1 MIERDLDVAIV
12 MVTIQALAAID
23 QKLSSAATV
32 SILIVEYV
40 QVKCQ
45 LLQVVTSG
53 EVGLSRRRLVE
64 SSPIE

>member
-12 MVTIQALAAID
+12 MVTVEALSAID
-23 QKLSSAATV
+23 KKLPSTGTV
-32 SILIVEYV
+32 SLLIVENV

-45 LLQVVTSG
+45 LVKVITSG

-64 SSPIE
+64 GSPIE